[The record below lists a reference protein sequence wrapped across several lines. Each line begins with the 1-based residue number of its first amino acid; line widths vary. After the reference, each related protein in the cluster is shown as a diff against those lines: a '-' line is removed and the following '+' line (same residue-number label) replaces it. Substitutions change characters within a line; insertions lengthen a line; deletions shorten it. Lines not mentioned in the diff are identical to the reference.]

1 MRTVL
6 THLERILR
14 DHPSIWPDAVVVRF
28 KEFGDSS
35 LNIEVMAW
43 FQTREWSEFQ
53 LIRQDVLLQF
63 MEVVEQAGS
72 SFAFP
77 TQTVHVV
84 SESHR

>member
-1 MRTVL
+1 
-6 THLERILR
+6 
-14 DHPSIWPDAVVVRF
+14 VVVRF

-43 FQTREWSEFQ
+43 FLTPEWSEFQ

-84 SESHR
+84 AEGDS